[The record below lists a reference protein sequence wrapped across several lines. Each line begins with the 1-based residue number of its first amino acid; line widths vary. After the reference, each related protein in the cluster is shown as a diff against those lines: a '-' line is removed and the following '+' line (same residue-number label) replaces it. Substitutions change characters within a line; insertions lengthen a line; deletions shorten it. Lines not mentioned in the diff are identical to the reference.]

1 MDEPIKLSP
10 SDLTFLWDECKR
22 CFYLKYV
29 HSIHRPS
36 APFPGI
42 FSTIDRLMKG
52 YYEGQ
57 PTEKLSSE
65 LPPGVIR
72 FSEKWVVSAPIKPAG
87 QNLQCYIRG
96 KFDTVA
102 AFDDGSYGVV
112 DFKTTEPKPYH
123 VPFYSRQLHAY
134 AYALENPAEG
144 KFSLSP
150 ISKVGLLAV
159 MPDAMDAMAPGEI
172 AYLGKVTWLEI
183 PRDDAAFI
191 GFLAEVLGL
200 LSQPDI
206 PPAGEKCSYCQ
217 YREDARG
224 HGM

>member
-72 FSEKWVVSAPIKPAG
+72 FSERFDQFLDAPEFSSELLDFICQVVP
-87 QNLQCYIRG
+87 
-96 KFDTVA
+96 
-102 AFDDGSYGVV
+102 
-112 DFKTTEPKPYH
+112 
-123 VPFYSRQLHAY
+123 
-134 AYALENPAEG
+134 
-144 KFSLSP
+144 
-150 ISKVGLLAV
+150 
-159 MPDAMDAMAPGEI
+159 
-172 AYLGKVTWLEI
+172 
-183 PRDDAAFI
+183 
-191 GFLAEVLGL
+191 
-200 LSQPDI
+200 
-206 PPAGEKCSYCQ
+206 
-217 YREDARG
+217 
-224 HGM
+224 